1 MLELAIL
8 GLLKEQELHGY
19 ELKKRL
25 VEALGPFSRV
35 SFGSLYPA
43 LRRLQ
48 AAGAVQSAET
58 RPGVEPVLPAVPMTG
73 SISGEAAAFR
83 RSRTGSRRADP
94 RSSRVR
100 KVYRITARGED
111 LFDELLAAD
120 SGSAD
125 DDRAFN
131 LKLAF
136 CRYLP
141 PEARLGLLERR
152 RAQLVER
159 LATVRTTLRT
169 RRERMDAYMRSLV
182 DHDAEAT
189 ERDISWLDALIATEK
204 QGLGAAGAGPAG
216 PDRPSPPPLGA
227 GIPAD
232 GRDGAHP
239 PAQALTPP
247 GRRPSS

>member
-48 AAGAVQSAET
+48 AAGAVQTAET
-58 RPGVEPVLPAVPMTG
+58 RPKAEPPRPTIPMTG
-73 SISGEAAAFR
+73 SIAGEAAAFR
-83 RSRTGSRRADP
+83 LGRGASRRAEP
-94 RSSRVR
+94 RPSRVR
-100 KVYRITARGED
+100 KVYKITPRGEE
-111 LFDELLAAD
+111 LFTELLAAD
-120 SGSAD
+120 SWSTD
-125 DDRAFN
+125 DDRAFT

-141 PEARLGLLERR
+141 PEARLVLLEGR
-152 RAQLVER
+152 RAQLVQR

-169 RRERMDAYMRSLV
+169 RRERMDAYMRSLI
-182 DHDAEAT
+182 DHDADAT
-189 ERDISWLDALIATEK
+189 ERDISWLDALIASEK
-204 QGLGAAGAGPAG
+204 QGLRTETAAPATG
-216 PDRPSPPPLGA
+216 DRQPQTSLGA
-227 GIPAD
+227 SDAVAGVE
-232 GRDGAHP
+232 RSQP
-239 PAQALTPP
+239 PAQALAPP